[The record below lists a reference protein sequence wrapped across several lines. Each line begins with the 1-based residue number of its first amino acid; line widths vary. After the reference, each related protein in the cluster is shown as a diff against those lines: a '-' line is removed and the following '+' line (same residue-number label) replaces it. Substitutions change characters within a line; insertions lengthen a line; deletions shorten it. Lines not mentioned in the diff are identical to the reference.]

1 MKYCSH
7 CATPVERRIP
17 EGDNR
22 ERAVC
27 PSCGAIHYE
36 NPKLV
41 VGCLPEQGDRIL
53 LCRRGI
59 APRYGLWTL
68 PAGFMENGESVEEAA
83 ARETLEEAHA
93 RVEIIS
99 LFSLLS
105 LPHISQV
112 YLLFRGRI
120 LGESFGAGHETLE
133 ASLFREQDIPWE
145 QLAFA
150 SIRRTLEFYFE
161 DRKAGHFCMHTGTIW
176 PTASV

>member
-83 ARETLEEAHA
+83 ARETFEEAHA

-133 ASLFREQDIPWE
+133 ACLFREQDIPWE

-150 SIRRTLEFYFE
+150 SIRHTLEFYFE

-176 PTASV
+176 PKASV